1 MDKRYL
7 HHVWTKLRWL
17 KPWYFL
23 VLAII
28 ATAVCVFALRA
39 NNEHMVQL
47 RNAVYQADKDNGDVA
62 GALRD
67 LQAYVT
73 SHMNT
78 DLSSGS
84 NAVYPPIQLKYTYER
99 LVQAQKDAQTS
110 SQLYTQA
117 QHYCESRNSVDFS
130 GRNRV
135 PCIEQYVQSHGGA
148 KPSTI
153 PDALYKFD
161 FVSPRWST
169 DLAGWSLLA
178 AMLLWLSF
186 AVSLLVRLWFKHNTK

>member
-1 MDKRYL
+1 MDKRHL
-7 HHVWTKLRWL
+7 HHAWTKLRRL

-23 VLAII
+23 VLAVI
-28 ATAVCVFALRA
+28 ATATCVFALRA
-39 NNEHMVQL
+39 NNQHMVQL
-47 RNAVYQADKDNGDVA
+47 RDTVYQTDKDNGDVT
-62 GALRD
+62 GALRN
-67 LQAYVT
+67 LQVYVT

-110 SQLYTQA
+110 SQLYTKA
-117 QHYCESRNSVDFS
+117 QHYCEGRNSVDFS

-135 PCIEQYVQSHGGA
+135 PCIERYVQSHGGA
-148 KPSTI
+148 KPSTV

-161 FVSPRWST
+161 FVSPRWSA

-178 AMLLWLSF
+178 ACLFWLLF
-186 AVSLLVRLWFKHNTK
+186 AVSLLAKLWFKRHVF